1 MAENS
6 SIGWCDHT
14 LNLWI
19 GCSKTSPGCTHC
31 YADRDWGKDSRFN
44 RAEWGKNGTRSMTT
58 GPTWNEAKKWNAKSE
73 AAFQE
78 WDGLIAQYGCEDEVL
93 YHGFRKP
100 LRPMVFVNSLAD
112 FFESFDGPIVNHRK
126 ERVFFTRPGDWRT
139 VGTVESKFPVTMDD
153 MRAGA
158 FNLFDATPYVNYLLV
173 TKRPENIRK
182 MWPAKKHYRDQYL
195 DDPFP
200 HSDKAVHPGLAY
212 YRQNV
217 WLGTSC
223 ENQEYAD
230 KRIPK
235 LLEARGLSPVLFLSC
250 EPLLSGIE
258 FSDMTKRSD
267 AIQQLG
273 KKALD
278 GINWI
283 ISGCESGA
291 DRRPANIEWFRS
303 LRSQCQAAGVP
314 YFHKQMEVGGKV
326 TDNMDEFPIDLQV
339 QDFPIGRDR

>member
-1 MAENS
+1 
-6 SIGWCDHT
+6 
-14 LNLWI
+14 
-19 GCSKTSPGCTHC
+19 
-31 YADRDWGKDSRFN
+31 
-44 RAEWGKNGTRSMTT
+44 MTT

-73 AAFQE
+73 SAFKE
-78 WDGLIAQYGCEDEVL
+78 WANLVSQFGSEDEAL
-93 YHGFRKP
+93 YRGFKKP

-112 FFESFDGPIVNHRK
+112 FFEDFVGPIVNHRK
-126 ERVFFTRPGDWRT
+126 EQVFFGKPGDWRT
-139 VGTVESKFPVTMDD
+139 VGTVASDYPVTMND

-173 TKRPENIRK
+173 TKRPENIGK
-182 MWPAKKHYRDQYL
+182 MWNPCSFHINDEWGSN
-195 DDPFP
+195 PVP
-200 HSDKAVHPGLAY
+200 

-217 WLGTSC
+217 WIGTSC

-230 KRIPK
+230 KRIPEILK
-235 LLEARGLSPVLFLSC
+235 CRGLSPVLFLSC
-250 EPLLSGIE
+250 EPLLGPIE
-258 FSDMTKRSD
+258 FSDVSKRSD

-283 ISGCESGA
+283 IGGAESGP

-303 LRSQCQAAGVP
+303 MRSQCQAAGVP

-326 TDNMDEFPIDLQV
+326 TDNMDEFPIDLRIQE
-339 QDFPIGRDR
+339 FPVGRDR